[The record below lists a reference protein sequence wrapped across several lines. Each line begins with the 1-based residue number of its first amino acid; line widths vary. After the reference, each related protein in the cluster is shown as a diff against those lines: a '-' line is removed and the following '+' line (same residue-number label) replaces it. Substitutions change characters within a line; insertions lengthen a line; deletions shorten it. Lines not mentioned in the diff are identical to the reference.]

1 MDANMMWIA
10 LVSIMTAGFVI
21 TIGSIAVEI
30 AEGWA
35 VRQALQS
42 MAQQPDEAPNI
53 RSTLFVSMAFL
64 ESCAIYCLLISM
76 ILIFANPFWN
86 YAIQIAQAVA

>member
-1 MDANMMWIA
+1 MDIYTMWIA
-10 LVSIMTAGFVI
+10 VASITTAGFALA
-21 TIGSIAVEI
+21 IGGIGVEI

-53 RSTLFVSMAFL
+53 RSTLFVSLAML
-64 ESCAIYCLLISM
+64 ESVAIYLLLIAM
-76 ILIFANPFWN
+76 ILLFANPFWN
-86 YAIQIAQAVA
+86 HAVAMAAMG

>member
-1 MDANMMWIA
+1 MDVNTMWIA
-10 LVSIMTAGFVI
+10 VASIVTAGLTI
-21 TIGSIAVEI
+21 TIGGIAVEI

-53 RSTLFVSMAFL
+53 RSTLFVSLAML

-76 ILIFANPFWN
+76 ILLFANPFWN
-86 YAIQIAQAVA
+86 HAITVTGSAV

>member
-1 MDANMMWIA
+1 MDVNTMWIA
-10 LVSIMTAGFVI
+10 IASIATAGLTI
-21 TIGSIAVEI
+21 TIGGITVEI

-42 MAQQPDEAPNI
+42 MAQQPDEASNI
-53 RSTLFVSMAFL
+53 RSTLFVSLAML

-76 ILIFANPFWN
+76 ILLFANPFWN
-86 YAIQIAQAVA
+86 HAITVTGSAV

>member
-1 MDANMMWIA
+1 MDTNTMWIA
-10 LVSIMTAGFVI
+10 VASIMTAGFTI

-42 MAQQPDEAPNI
+42 MAQQPDEMPNI
-53 RSTLFVSMAFL
+53 RSTLFVSLAML

-76 ILIFANPFWN
+76 ILLFANPFWN
-86 YAIQIAQAVA
+86 HAVSLAQVSA